1 LGPQAV
7 ELAGPGFER
16 IELMDAKV
24 AEGRKH
30 VQHNVSAPGVGIID
44 FSSLPEGTRTS
55 TIPFKAADGIPSRG
69 VLYTRDG
76 EKTVVCFSHPR
87 ADMSQ
92 HYVIP
97 HLLEAGYAAYAHQCR
112 GLNNDV
118 DCEHE
123 KIVQD
128 LAAGF
133 KYLKQEMGFE
143 KLILM
148 GNSGGGG
155 LFTFYQEQANTPPP
169 GRLKDTA
176 AGEPLDLNGIDMPK
190 ADGLI
195 LMAVH
200 PGEGVLMLR
209 AIDPSV
215 VDEGDPL
222 SIDPSLDMYNPANG
236 YREPPESSSYSKEFL
251 ERYRHAQAARIARLD
266 ARARGWIADS
276 ARYKAK
282 MDVPS
287 FQDLSLED
295 RHYIRRRALVGRYMI
310 IYRTEANPAYCD
322 LSLHS
327 WESTRDIGSVST
339 TDPLRTNYGAGGFA
353 RYITPRA
360 WLSSW
365 SISSRANVLRNIRS
379 IHEPLLMLSFR
390 GDNVCFPDDNKEQ
403 FEACPAKD
411 KTMDFIDGDH
421 FGLPLIEREK
431 GMKIIVEWLKERFP
445 RAD

>member
-1 LGPQAV
+1 M
-7 ELAGPGFER
+7 
-16 IELMDAKV
+16 IEGK
-24 AEGRKH
+24 KH
-30 VQHNVSAPGVGIID
+30 QQHQVSAPGVGIID
-44 FSSLPEGTRTS
+44 FPALPEGTQTR
-55 TIPFKAADGIPSRG
+55 ILPFKAADGVPSRG
-69 VLYTRDG
+69 VLYTRGG

-97 HLLEAGYAAYAHQCR
+97 HVLEAGYAAYGHQCR

-133 KYLKQEMGFE
+133 RFLKEEMGFE
-143 KLILM
+143 KLVLV

-155 LFTFYQEQANTPPP
+155 LFTFYQEQASIAPP
-169 GRLKDTA
+169 GRLTDTA
-176 AGEPLDLNGIDMPK
+176 AGEPLDLNAVVMPK

-195 LMAVH
+195 MMATH
-200 PGEGVLMLR
+200 PGEGELLLN

-215 VDEGDPL
+215 VDEDDPL
-222 SIDPSLDMYNPANG
+222 SVDPSLDMYDPANG
-236 YREPPESSSYSKEFL
+236 YREQPESSCYSEEFL
-251 ERYRHAQAARIARLD
+251 TRYRMAQVARVARLD
-266 ARARGWIADS
+266 ARARGWIAEN
-276 ARYKAK
+276 AFYKAK
-282 MDVPS
+282 LAEPGFAS
-287 FQDLSLED
+287 LSAEEKQF
-295 RHYIRRRALVGRYMI
+295 IRRRAVAGRYMI

-327 WESTRDIGSVST
+327 WESKREVGSVAT
-339 TDPLRTNYGAGGFA
+339 TDVMRGNYGPGGFS

-365 SISSRANVLRNIRS
+365 SMSSRANVLHNIAS
-379 IHEPLLMLSFR
+379 IQEPLLMLAYR
-390 GDNVCFPDDNKEQ
+390 GDNVCFPDDNKTQ
-403 FEACPAKD
+403 VDACPSTD

-421 FGLPLIEREK
+421 YGLPLAERNK
-431 GMKIIVEWLKERFP
+431 GMAIIVNWLKARFP
-445 RAD
+445 AAS